1 MFKHDG
7 RKRSGFTLPE
17 VLVTVAII
25 SVLAAIVVPTVTSQI
40 GKGDDTRMQTSI
52 SNVRTGITAFVSD
65 VRRFPAANSHL
76 FNDITGLN
84 DLSGVAYAGASNR
97 WKGPYVSGSLP
108 VGDSLQLGLAYMRD
122 ALVDSNFA
130 GGTGY
135 VIATLTFGS
144 PTTFTTAQALR
155 LDSLIDAAN
164 GQGAGILRWPAGA
177 GPHPETRL
185 KLQIMGS
192 R

>member
-1 MFKHDG
+1 MLK
-7 RKRSGFTLPE
+7 KRRSRRAGFTLPE
-17 VLVTVAII
+17 VLVTVAIV

-40 GKGDDTRMQTSI
+40 TKGDETRFQTTI
-52 SNVRTGITAFVSD
+52 ANLRTGVTAFVSD
-65 VRRFPAANSHL
+65 VRRFPGANSHL
-76 FNDITGLN
+76 YNVITGLN
-84 DLSGVAYAGASNR
+84 DLSGVAYGGTSTR
-97 WKGPYVSGSLP
+97 WKGPYVSGALP
-108 VGDSLQLGLAYMRD
+108 AGDSLQMGLAYMRD
-122 ALVDSNFA
+122 ALVDSNYA

-144 PTTFTTAQALR
+144 PTTFTNAQALR
-155 LDSLIDAAN
+155 LDSLVDAAN

-177 GPHPETRL
+177 GPHTETRL